1 MPLQPPT
8 YVGLLDPTDPKGT
21 DSRTISDDYHRM
33 IQESCRQTTPNYTNE
48 VTATHSDTNLLSGY
62 VANGVKPM
70 PGEGGV
76 TTIFHYGT
84 TAPTGWTISEPD
96 ANLRELIIGP
106 AAGGGVIGG
115 SQDPTNMTDTVT
127 INFPANT
134 GGHVLT
140 ISQLPSHNHTIASRD
155 SESSVFTGAARNPA
169 STNNIGNISTSSV
182 GSNEAHSHTIGG
194 SDSDTV
200 TLTPRY
206 ARGILMQLDA

>member
-48 VTATHSDTNLLSGY
+48 VTATHEDTNLLSGY

-84 TAPTGWTISEPD
+84 TAPTGWTITEPD
-96 ANLRELIIGP
+96 TNLRELIIGP

-115 SQDPTNMTDTVT
+115 SMDPTSMSDTVT
-127 INFPANT
+127 INFPADT
-134 GGHVLT
+134 GGHALT
-140 ISQLPSHNHTIASRD
+140 INEMPAHSHSYNQPNVQSNRQLGG
-155 SESSVFTGAARNPA
+155 SVNSTGALSGTTGQTGGGA
-169 STNNIGNISTSSV
+169 
-182 GSNEAHSHTIGG
+182 AHTHTIGG
-194 SDSDTV
+194 SGNDTV